1 MVIPRS
7 RYPCFGKNFYE
18 KVKDTFATSVDY
30 DPKNNFAKDFFATVQ
45 NKFHFAI
52 TGFTA
57 AEIILSRIDSNKTN
71 LGLTNWTSAIITRKE
86 AEIAK
91 NYLAETELKQLKLLV
106 EQFLAFAELQVER
119 KTQMYMIDW
128 QNRLNEFL
136 SLNRMEILTGK
147 GSISHDKMQKKVK
160 AELKKY
166 LTSDLKKLK

>member
-1 MVIPRS
+1 
-7 RYPCFGKNFYE
+7 
-18 KVKDTFATSVDY
+18 
-30 DPKNNFAKDFFATVQ
+30 
-45 NKFHFAI
+45 
-52 TGFTA
+52 
-57 AEIILSRIDSNKTN
+57 LSRIDSNKTN